1 MKGDRGL
8 EVRGNYLEEGREEE
22 EGETLCFGSKSSE
35 AAGNV
40 SWLLACPLAQF
51 AGCASASGTPGG
63 NPPGAC
69 KLSESV

>member
-8 EVRGNYLEEGREEE
+8 EVRGDYLGEDREEE
-22 EGETLCFGSKSSE
+22 QGEMLCFGNKSE
-35 AAGNV
+35 AAGDV
-40 SWLLACPLAQF
+40 SWPLACPLTQF